1 MLNKNM
7 FTLLAKKEKK
17 VEEAPKQY
25 EYGAYF
31 KTQDLFSKLLDLVN
45 TLPVDRLGKNGIYFQ
60 KENTDANPTIF
71 HFEKAEDFTVK
82 NKSSTGIFSFPPITR
97 VFSPQK
103 SKTIKFTSPRQG
115 ERTFSFI
122 KDQQAKYDLIEKSVK
137 MARTTK
143 KHSTTH
149 KIIKKESN
157 SKRIFLK
164 TKDTECPRNSKI
176 DITPLR
182 KENRKLATSQ
192 NTLSSVI
199 RILQKGKNK
208 YLDEEALFPEK
219 QRRISFKLFSPR
231 KM

>member
-1 MLNKNM
+1 M
-7 FTLLAKKEKK
+7 FTLLTKKEKK
-17 VEEAPKQY
+17 VKEAPKQY

-31 KTQDLFSKLLDLVN
+31 KTQDLFAKLLDLVN

-60 KENTDANPTIF
+60 KEHIEPNPIIF
-71 HFEKAEDFTVK
+71 HFEKVEDNTVK

-103 SKTIKFTSPRQG
+103 SKTIQFTSPRQG
-115 ERTFSFI
+115 RTITFI
-122 KDQQAKYDLIEKSVK
+122 KNQQVKYDLIANSVK

-149 KIIKKESN
+149 KIIKKELN
-157 SKRIFLK
+157 SHRIFLK

-176 DITPLR
+176 DILPSR
-182 KENRKLATSQ
+182 KESRKLGTSQ

-199 RILQKGKNK
+199 KILQKGKNK
-208 YLDEEALFPEK
+208 FLDEEVLFSEK
-219 QRRISFKLFSPR
+219 QRRISFKVFSPR
-231 KM
+231 KI

>member
-7 FTLLAKKEKK
+7 FTLLTKKEKK

-60 KENTDANPTIF
+60 KEHTEQNPTIF
-71 HFEKAEDFTVK
+71 HFEKAEDITVK

-103 SKTIKFTSPRQG
+103 SKTIKFTSPKQRI
-115 ERTFSFI
+115 SFI
-122 KDQQAKYDLIEKSVK
+122 KDQQAKYDLIANSVK

-149 KIIKKESN
+149 KMIKKEPN
-157 SKRIFLK
+157 TQRIFLK
-164 TKDTECPRNSKI
+164 TRDTECPRNSKI
-176 DITPLR
+176 DIIPIR
-182 KENRKLATSQ
+182 KESRKLGTSQ
-192 NTLSSVI
+192 NTLTSVI